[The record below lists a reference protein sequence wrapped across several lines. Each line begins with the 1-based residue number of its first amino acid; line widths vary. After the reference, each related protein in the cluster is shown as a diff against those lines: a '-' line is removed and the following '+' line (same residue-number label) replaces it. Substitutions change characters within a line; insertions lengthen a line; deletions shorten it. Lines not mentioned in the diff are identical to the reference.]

1 MSHIHSITKQSQA
14 QTKHFYARVE
24 IKTKKGQNIVW
35 LSNPKGLLN
44 PKLAIILPHGA
55 TPKCPYPFPL
65 PSPFHVQVKFL

>member
-1 MSHIHSITKQSQA
+1 MTKQK
-14 QTKHFYARVE
+14 TKQFYARVQ

-44 PKLAIILPHGA
+44 PTLVVILPHGA
-55 TPKCPYPFPL
+55 TPKRPYPLPL